1 MSDTYCIVQTK
12 DVLPD
17 AALPSSWH
25 WHSFEFEVCPYTSL
39 DQLGCLGIN
48 VEPIAT

>member
-1 MSDTYCIVQTK
+1 MSDSYRIVQTK

-17 AALPSSWH
+17 TALPPGIGIPLSLRY
-25 WHSFEFEVCPYTSL
+25 VRTSL